1 MSFEQLEKVPLSR
14 RTSTLRSCTA
24 LSLVSLLLVAGCGKA
39 AAPAASV
46 PPAEEKHDPV
56 KVTIGIKAS
65 GYLTEAEFKRYITDP
80 VQKKYPWITTERVIY
95 TNNNLTEIVA
105 RGDTPDLI
113 VSNNINGFPQ
123 LAELGLLDSMDDLIK
138 KHGLDLKR
146 FEDGALDAIKLG
158 SKRQELVAL
167 PYSRSFAVLYY
178 SKEIFDKFAVA
189 YPKDGMTWQQAAEL
203 AKKVTRLDNGVQY
216 RGLDPNVAERLGAQL
231 SLAMVDS
238 KTNRTLINTDPWKKV
253 VSLMGDIYSIPG
265 NGSIT
270 VKSAGAELLGKKKTL
285 AMLPEGNILF
295 GFGLD
300 ESPDMWDMVTI
311 PVWPEAP
318 KIGMSPDEQI
328 MVLSKTSKHRDDAM
342 RVLSVV
348 LSDEVQ
354 TDMSKNGRTS
364 IMKDPEIQAAFAQDL
379 AFMKGK
385 NIQAIFKTQMAN
397 YEATLYDT
405 AANNGLAAAV
415 KSIVT
420 QGKDVNTALREAEE
434 SVNKKIDETLRK

>member
-1 MSFEQLEKVPLSR
+1 MIPSNGKSPVSFLQGR
-14 RTSTLRSCTA
+14 W
-24 LSLVSLLLVAGCGKA
+24 VAGLCLFT
-39 AAPAASV
+39 ASALLFAGCSKSPGPESNAKV
-46 PPAEEKHDPV
+46 EEKHDPV
-56 KVTIGIKAS
+56 TIKVGIKAT
-65 GYLTEAEFKRYITDP
+65 GYLTEEEFNRYITEP
-80 VQKKYPWITTERVIY
+80 VKKKFPWITAERVIY
-95 TNNNLTEIVA
+95 TTGNLEKIVA
-105 RGDTPDLI
+105 SGETPDLI

-123 LAELGLLDSMDDLIK
+123 LAQLDLLDSMDSLIQ
-138 KHGLDLKR
+138 KHGIDLNR
-146 FEDGALDAIKLG
+146 FEGGTIDAIKMG
-158 SKRQELVAL
+158 AKRQDIVAL

-178 SKEIFDKFAVA
+178 NKEIFDKFGVP
-189 YPKDGMTWQQAAEL
+189 YPKDGMTWEQATEL

-231 SLAMVDS
+231 SMPLVDS
-238 KTNRTLINTDPWKKV
+238 KTNRTLINTDPWRKV
-253 VSLMGDIYSIPG
+253 VGQMASIYQIPG

-270 VKSAGAELLGKKKTL
+270 VKSAGAELLSKKRLL

-295 GFGLD
+295 GYGL
-300 ESPDMWDMVTI
+300 ETSPEFWDMVTI

-328 MVLSKTSKHRDDAM
+328 MVLSKVSKHKDDAV
-342 RVLSVV
+342 RLLSVV

-354 TDMSKNGRTS
+354 MDMSKNGRTS
-364 IMKDPEIQAAFAQDL
+364 IMKDPKIQGAFAQDL

-405 AANNGLAAAV
+405 ASINGLAAAL

-420 QGKDVNTALREAEE
+420 QGKDVNTALRENEE
-434 SVNKKIDETLRK
+434 AVNKKIDEMIK